1 LSSNP
6 VVTLATYSH
15 LLTVLC
21 SSNLEMFGN
30 DALKQILCDRN
41 VNQERGRPGDF
52 VAQMTFDFETPGK
65 RSSKL
70 RQLQLKTFGLK
81 VVLSACDRSIRSLVS
96 LRVTSYRLRVW
107 LDHALAQPK
116 RTV

>member
-1 LSSNP
+1 
-6 VVTLATYSH
+6 
-15 LLTVLC
+15 
-21 SSNLEMFGN
+21 MFGN

-96 LRVTSYRLRVW
+96 FSLSRAHGPRSNSQTRSLARRMLVGQQHKTLEARLGSN
-107 LDHALAQPK
+107 Q
-116 RTV
+116 